1 MAILG
6 KIRSKGVL
14 LLVVVGFA
22 LFAFIIGDF
31 LTQGSTYFNKSRET
45 VAEIVGEDVN
55 INDYQAAIDQ
65 MVEVYKIETG
75 QTDLS
80 EDVMAQLRASVWE
93 NLVTEKLLFAEAEKL
108 GLAVSKEELSEYVIG
123 NKTHP
128 LIMQRRTFAGENGQF
143 SRPMLVQFL
152 NSLDVTPEN
161 EEMRQQIA
169 QAKSYWLFWERNVKM
184 AVLQDKYNALI
195 GKAVTANS
203 LEAKT
208 SYEASKVTTDV
219 NYVVQPYFAI
229 SDSTVSVSKNE
240 IKDRYNKNKELYK
253 QEANRTLNYVAFEIR
268 PLKEDSVEAQEWM
281 NKISEEFKTTE
292 DVVGLVNSNSDVM
305 YDGRNYSYNSLPLNL
320 RDFAFTGK
328 TGDVFGPLF
337 ENNTHTMARI
347 MESGI
352 MKSDSVKLRHI
363 YLTTADEAKADSI
376 IGAINGG
383 AVFADLAKKYS
394 SVPQTAA
401 NGGEIGWIMEG
412 MQGMDKEITDKA
424 FAAVP
429 NQVFTVK
436 NAQGVQ
442 IMQVMEKTPA
452 RAKVKLAILERK
464 VIPSSRSY
472 GRIYN
477 EAKQFAAELKSTEFA
492 SKAQEKGVSVRTASE
507 LFESTERIA
516 DIPQSRQVIRWAFE
530 SDKGDVSDVFD
541 CNNQFVVATTT
552 EVNAKG
558 YRSLEKV
565 SDQIK
570 AELIREKK
578 ADIMI
583 KNLTEQLKKTPSL
596 EALAQSLSTDVKV
609 ANAVNFANN
618 QFGVAGFEPALIGK
632 VSVLPANKLSA
643 PVKGNAGV
651 YVLLPVNP
659 QVNQNPFNA
668 KAQVMQL
675 NMNFAYS
682 LPYMILQ
689 DIRDNAEIED
699 NRLNFF

>member
-208 SYEASKVTTDV
+208 SYEAAKVTTDV

-394 SVPQTAA
+394 AVPQTAA

-596 EALAQSLSTDVKV
+596 EALAQALSTDVKV

>member
-14 LLVVVGFA
+14 LLVIVGFA

-45 VAEIVGEDVN
+45 VAEIVGEEVN
-55 INDYQAAIDQ
+55 IQDYQAAIDQ

-184 AVLQDKYNALI
+184 AVLQDKYNALMS
-195 GKAVTANS
+195 KTVTANS
-203 LEAKT
+203 LEAKAG
-208 SYEASKVTTDV
+208 YEASKITTDV

-253 QEANRTLNYVAFEIR
+253 QDANRTLNYVAFEIR

-281 NKISEEFKTTE
+281 NKISEEFKTTN

-305 YDGRNYSYNSLPLNL
+305 YDGRNYSYNSLPVNL
-320 RDFAFTGK
+320 RDFAFSGK
-328 TGDVFGPLF
+328 AGDVFGPLF

-363 YLTTADEAKADSI
+363 YLAAADEAKTDSI
-376 IGAINGG
+376 VAAINGG
-383 AVFADLAKKYS
+383 ASFADLAKKYS
-394 SVPQTAA
+394 AVQQTAA

-412 MQGMDKEITDKA
+412 VQGMDKEMTDKA
-424 FAAVP
+424 FASAP
-429 NQVFTVK
+429 NQVFTIK

-452 RAKVKLAILERK
+452 RPKVKLAILERK
-464 VIPSSRSY
+464 LVPSSRSY

-477 EAKQFAAELKSTEFA
+477 DAKQFAAELKSSEFA
-492 SKAQEKGVSVRTASE
+492 SRANEKGLPVRTASE

-530 SDKGDVSDVFD
+530 NDKDEVSDVFD
-541 CNNQFVVATTT
+541 CNNQFVIATVT

-570 AELIREKK
+570 AELVREKK

-583 KNLTEQLKKTPSL
+583 KNIAEQMKKAPSI
-596 EALAQSLSTDVKV
+596 EALAQALSTDVKV
-609 ANAVNFANN
+609 ANGVNFANN

-659 QVNQNPFNA
+659 QVSQNPFNA
-668 KAQVMQL
+668 KAQIMQM
-675 NMNFAYS
+675 NMNYAYS

-689 DIRDNAEIED
+689 DIRDNADIED
-699 NRLNFF
+699 NRLRFF

>member
-128 LIMQRRTFAGENGQF
+128 LIMQRRAFAGENGQF

-208 SYEASKVTTDV
+208 SYEAAKVTTDV

-229 SDSTVSVSKNE
+229 SDSAVSVSKNE

-253 QEANRTLNYVAFEIR
+253 QEANRTLSYVAFEIR

-394 SVPQTAA
+394 AVPQTAA

-516 DIPQSRQVIRWAFE
+516 DIPQSRQVIAGL
-530 SDKGDVSDVFD
+530 SK
-541 CNNQFVVATTT
+541 ATKVMCRMYSIATI
-552 EVNAKG
+552 
-558 YRSLEKV
+558 SLW
-565 SDQIK
+565 
-570 AELIREKK
+570 
-578 ADIMI
+578 
-583 KNLTEQLKKTPSL
+583 
-596 EALAQSLSTDVKV
+596 
-609 ANAVNFANN
+609 
-618 QFGVAGFEPALIGK
+618 
-632 VSVLPANKLSA
+632 LP
-643 PVKGNAGV
+643 
-651 YVLLPVNP
+651 LLP
-659 QVNQNPFNA
+659 
-668 KAQVMQL
+668 K
-675 NMNFAYS
+675 
-682 LPYMILQ
+682 
-689 DIRDNAEIED
+689 
-699 NRLNFF
+699 

>member
-128 LIMQRRTFAGENGQF
+128 LIMQRRAFAGENGQF

-208 SYEASKVTTDV
+208 SYEAAKVTTDV

-253 QEANRTLNYVAFEIR
+253 QEANRTLSYVAFEIR

-394 SVPQTAA
+394 AVPQTAA

-429 NQVFTVK
+429 NQVFTVE

-596 EALAQSLSTDVKV
+596 EALAQALSTDVKV

>member
-128 LIMQRRTFAGENGQF
+128 LIMQRRAFAGENGQF

-208 SYEASKVTTDV
+208 SYEAAKVTTDV

-253 QEANRTLNYVAFEIR
+253 QEANRTLSYVAFEIR

-352 MKSDSVKLRHI
+352 LKSDSVKLRHI